1 MRCTVD
7 ALIDFGGESFVRLH
21 DVGVA
26 MAVLASSG
34 QLVSVTPAAAR
45 LLRRFELPVESPA
58 TLPANLARELASA
71 PLGEAII
78 WRHPSADH
86 GAVLGC
92 TRYSLGSEHLLLL
105 MREITE
111 QQRALSQQLH
121 RQRLEATGR
130 LISHIAHDL
139 RAPLSSIIYNVDL
152 LAKRS
157 GFEELQNIQIAA
169 DALRDTI
176 AGLLDFVRLGPPAVS
191 IQTIG
196 RLFERISSLLRPAF
210 RHGKHEL
217 SIALHDDG
225 ACVRGNSIAIEQI
238 FLNLII
244 NATESRSESVRVR
257 IASEQV
263 GRMVIVRV
271 SDDGPGIPLDRRDAV
286 FDEFVTSKPHGTG
299 LGLTVA
305 REAAVALGG
314 SLMLEPTAIGCCF
327 AVALPLVGGELA

>member
-1 MRCTVD
+1 
-7 ALIDFGGESFVRLH
+7 
-21 DVGVA
+21 

>member
-1 MRCTVD
+1 VE

-34 QLVSVTPAAAR
+34 QLVSVTPAAAQ

-157 GFEELQNIQIAA
+157 APGLEELSNIQIAA

-191 IQTIG
+191 TQSIG
-196 RLFERISSLLRPAF
+196 RLFERVSSLLRPAF

-217 SIALHDDG
+217 AIALHDE
-225 ACVRGNSIAIEQI
+225 AARVRGNSIAIEQI

-244 NATESRSESVRVR
+244 NATESRAERVRVR
-257 IASEQV
+257 IASEHV
-263 GRMVIVRV
+263 GRNVVIRV
-271 SDDGPGIPLDRRDAV
+271 ADDGPGIPPDRRDTV

-305 REAAVALGG
+305 RDAAIALGG
-314 SLMLEPTAIGCCF
+314 DLVLEPSATGCCF
-327 AVALPLVGGELA
+327 AVALPLVGGDLV